1 MTNLHNDRQN
11 NLVSFLRHHQPL
23 PPDAPVD
30 LEQLLIDSLEP
41 HPRQRRLGLNL
52 KTLKTAWTIPRRI
65 VFRAPAKLIA
75 TGFLFTS
82 VSFGVKTPRIALEPK
97 DLDNFL
103 VKNWHD
109 TLDNNIYSY
118 AAGEK
123 PEAYWLLPT
132 ISEPQ
137 PALSFAAQ

>member
-41 HPRQRRLGLNL
+41 HPRQKKLRLNF
-52 KTLKTAWTIPRRI
+52 KTFKIAWNTPRGITLR
-65 VFRAPAKLIA
+65 VPAKLIA

-82 VSFGVKTPRIALEPK
+82 FSFGLKTPRIALEPK

-109 TLDNNIYSY
+109 TLDSNIYSY

-132 ISEPQ
+132 VSEPQ

>member
-1 MTNLHNDRQN
+1 MTNSNNDRQN

-23 PPDAPVD
+23 PPDASVD
-30 LEQLLIDSLEP
+30 LEQLLIDSLEL
-41 HPRQRRLGLNL
+41 HPRQKRFSLNL
-52 KTLKTAWTIPRRI
+52 KAFKTAWAIPRGIIR
-65 VFRAPAKLIA
+65 RTPAKLIA

-82 VSFGVKTPRIALEPK
+82 VSFVLKTPRIALEPK

-109 TLDNNIYSY
+109 TLDSNIYSY
-118 AAGEK
+118 AAGEQ

-132 ISEPQ
+132 VSEPQ